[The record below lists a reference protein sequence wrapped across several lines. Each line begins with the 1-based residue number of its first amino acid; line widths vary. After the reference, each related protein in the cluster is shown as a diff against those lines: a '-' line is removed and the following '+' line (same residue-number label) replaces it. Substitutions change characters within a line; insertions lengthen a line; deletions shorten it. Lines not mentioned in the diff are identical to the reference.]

1 MSTVFR
7 YSAFLWV
14 KNMGNNQLLGIIDTF
29 NIPSES
35 ALIVKSHLRSMG
47 ICVDK
52 DISGRGNEISF
63 ICHIAKIIHS
73 IKVGSTPSAGDDL
86 ASSFRDLMIEELE
99 SFFIPYDFIAYY
111 IFQDEDIYEA
121 NKIEQAYNDIINAPN
136 TTYFEKQWPTHELY
150 SENDRP
156 EKISMIFK
164 KIQRHILLAIH
175 QKQYILANI
184 DQAKKD
190 VVDLQQEIESL
201 KISASELSDQA
212 EELGENSRLLTVQ
225 ADSLKRQADSTSKR
239 LQHATGNYVAILG
252 IFATIIFA
260 VVGGINLF
268 ESAAK
273 YIRLKNEFILYVSTG
288 ILTLSLIIY
297 FLFTWVDRLSGGSLP
312 KYPEISKLEYGVRK
326 YGFFIFI
333 VALMVIAVIAMLV
346 SGPEKSTR
354 TVSAP
359 PYSWITDV
367 FPDNVDVFINDR
379 PKSMPSSTLRI
390 ELNE

>member
-1 MSTVFR
+1 
-7 YSAFLWV
+7 
-14 KNMGNNQLLGIIDTF
+14 MGNSHLLGVIDTF
-29 NIPSES
+29 NIPNES
-35 ALIVKSHLRSMG
+35 VLIVESHLRSMG

-52 DISGRGNEISF
+52 DMSGRGDEISF

-73 IKVGSTPSAGDDL
+73 IKIGSTPSVGDDL
-86 ASSFRDLMIEELE
+86 GSSFRELMIEELE
-99 SFFIPYDFIAYY
+99 NFFIPYDFIAYY
-111 IFQDEDIYEA
+111 IFQDKDKYEA

-136 TTYFEKQWPTHELY
+136 TTYFEKKWPTHELY
-150 SENDRP
+150 SEDDRP
-156 EKISMIFK
+156 EKISVIFK

-190 VVDLQQEIESL
+190 VMDLQKEIESL
-201 KISASELSDQA
+201 KTSANELNDQA
-212 EELGENSRLLTVQ
+212 EELGKNSEILKAQ
-225 ADSLKRQADSTSKR
+225 ADSLKTQADNTSKR

-273 YIRLKNEFILYVSTG
+273 YIRFKNEFILYVSTG
-288 ILTLSLIIY
+288 VLTLSLIIY

-312 KYPEISKLEYGVRK
+312 KYPDTPKPEYFLRK

-333 VALMVIAVIAMLV
+333 VTLILITVITIWRSYPEESIKKV
-346 SGPEKSTR
+346 SS
-354 TVSAP
+354 P
-359 PYSWITDV
+359 PYNWITDT
-367 FPDNVDVFINDR
+367 FPENANFFINDR
-379 PKSMPSSTLRI
+379 PKSMPNSALRI
-390 ELNE
+390 KPNE